1 MTPQKD
7 YDVIIIGGGPA
18 GYTAALYCGRAA
30 LNTLLLEKLSTGGQ
44 MATTTTIDNY
54 PGFEQGVGGFDL
66 GMAMKKQAER
76 FSAETRPAEVTS
88 VSLEGAW
95 KTIVLQTGETLRAR
109 AVILAMGASP
119 RELGLPQERKLRG
132 KGVSYCATCDGAFF
146 RGKTVVVVGGGDT
159 AAADA
164 LFLARICKRVVLV
177 HRRDTMRASAAYRK
191 PMSECNNLEYRWNS
205 VVDEILHDQVVT
217 GVQIK
222 NIQNGKT
229 EEIDCQGIFIA
240 VGQIPNTQLCSGQI
254 QLDAKGYVMAG
265 EDTKTSLA
273 GVFAAGDLRQ
283 KPLRQVVTAV
293 SDGAVAAYMAEKSCL
308 SE

>member
-44 MATTTTIDNY
+44 MATTITIENY
-54 PGFEQGVGGFDL
+54 PGFEEGVNGFDL

-76 FSAETRPAEVTS
+76 FSANTRTAEVTS
-88 VSLEGAW
+88 VSLEGEW
-95 KTIVLQTGETLRAR
+95 KTVALQTGETLRAR

-119 RELGLPQERKLRG
+119 RELGLPEEKKLRG

-164 LFLARICKRVVLV
+164 LFLSRICQRVIFS
-177 HRRDTMRASAAYRK
+177 ASERYHARFRSIPQAY
-191 PMSECNNLEYRWNS
+191 
-205 VVDEILHDQVVT
+205 V
-217 GVQIK
+217 
-222 NIQNGKT
+222 
-229 EEIDCQGIFIA
+229 
-240 VGQIPNTQLCSGQI
+240 
-254 QLDAKGYVMAG
+254 
-265 EDTKTSLA
+265 
-273 GVFAAGDLRQ
+273 
-283 KPLRQVVTAV
+283 
-293 SDGAVAAYMAEKSCL
+293 
-308 SE
+308 